1 LVKNCNS
8 WKSKSPKP
16 CIEELTVFIRVKI
29 DNLNELSKEIPEI
42 VKNEVKI
49 NRDIINNNT
58 DKKYLEISF
67 FSKLIFK
74 KKCLLRKIFLGFTCE
89 IKLLI
94 ANLNK
99 A

>member
-1 LVKNCNS
+1 M
-8 WKSKSPKP
+8 
-16 CIEELTVFIRVKI
+16 EELTVFIKVKI
-29 DNLNELSKEIPEI
+29 DNLNELSKEIPAI
-42 VKNEVKI
+42 VRKEVKI
-49 NRDIINNNT
+49 NRDIININT
-58 DKKYLEISF
+58 DKKYLEISS

-74 KKCLLRKIFLGFTCE
+74 KKCLLRKTFLGFTCE

>member
-1 LVKNCNS
+1 M
-8 WKSKSPKP
+8 PY
-16 CIEELTVFIRVKI
+16 IDEFTVFIKVKI

-49 NRDIINNNT
+49 NSDIINTNT
-58 DKKYLEISF
+58 DKKYLEISS

-74 KKCLLRKIFLGFTCE
+74 KKCLLKKIFLGFACE

>member
-1 LVKNCNS
+1 M
-8 WKSKSPKP
+8 
-16 CIEELTVFIRVKI
+16 EELTVFIRVKI
-29 DNLNELSKEIPEI
+29 DNLNALSKEIPEI

-58 DKKYLEISF
+58 DKKYLEISS